1 MDATSFA
8 ANFKS
13 RVTDVFND
21 AAPKYDRGVEFFT
34 PMGARLVE
42 LVAPRSGG
50 RVLDIG
56 CGRGACLFPAATA
69 VGATGQVVGIDIA
82 PAMIDEARR
91 ETERLGLDNVELV
104 VMDAEDDPLFAP
116 GSFDY
121 VIGSY
126 SIIFLPDS
134 FAALTRFG
142 KLLAPGGKL
151 AFTSPVFSYDTFPFL
166 PEPFGQIITDEFLQH
181 IEEEWQPHRIVE
193 RYYSWL
199 VDREMLSATLGAAGF
214 DNVVILDEPV
224 QMVSGSGHDWVAWS
238 RTQGMRL
245 LWNNLPEQPRRE
257 LEKSIITELDLRRTA
272 DGLITVETPVRYIL
286 ADVAPH
292 RRTGTGKT
300 R

>member
-8 ANFKS
+8 ASFKS

-21 AAPKYDRGVEFFT
+21 AAPRYDRGVEFFT
-34 PMGARLVE
+34 PMGRRLVE
-42 LVAPRSGG
+42 LMAPRVGG
-50 RVLDIG
+50 RVLDVG

-69 VGATGQVVGIDIA
+69 VGAAGQVVGIDIA
-82 PAMIDEARR
+82 PAMIEQARS
-91 ETERLGLDNVELV
+91 ETARLGLGNVELM

-134 FAALTRFG
+134 FAALTRFAT
-142 KLLAPGGKL
+142 LLSPGGRL

-181 IEEEWQPHRIVE
+181 IEEEWQPRRIVE

-199 VDREMLSATLGAAGF
+199 VDQDMLSATLGAAGF
-214 DNVVILDEPV
+214 GDVVIRDEPV
-224 QMVSGSGHDWVAWS
+224 QMVSGSGQDWVAWS

-245 LWNNLPEQPRRE
+245 LWNNLPEQSRRD
-257 LEKSIITELDLRRTA
+257 LEKSIIAELDSRRSA
-272 DGLITVETPVRYIL
+272 DGLITVETPVRYVIANL
-286 ADVAPH
+286 AAGEA
-292 RRTGTGKT
+292 R
-300 R
+300 

>member
-21 AAPKYDRGVEFFT
+21 AAPRYDRGVEFFT
-34 PMGARLVE
+34 LMGARLVE
-42 LVAPRSGG
+42 LVAPRVGG
-50 RVLDIG
+50 RVLDVG

-69 VGATGQVVGIDIA
+69 VGAAGQVVGIDIA
-82 PAMIDEARR
+82 PAMIDKAWKG
-91 ETERLGLDNVELV
+91 TERLGLGNVELR
-104 VMDAEDDPLFAP
+104 VMDAEDDSLFPP

-134 FAALTRFG
+134 FAALTRFS
-142 KLLAPGGKL
+142 KLLAPGGRL

-166 PEPFGQIITDEFLQH
+166 PEPFGHIITDDFLQR

-199 VDREMLSATLGAAGF
+199 TDREMLSATLSAAGF

-224 QMVSGSGHDWVAWS
+224 QMVSGSGHDRVAWS

-245 LWNNLPEQPRRE
+245 LWNNLPEQPRSE
-257 LEKSIITELDLRRTA
+257 LEN
-272 DGLITVETPVRYIL
+272 DGLITVETPVRYVL
-286 ADVAPH
+286 ADVASH
-292 RRTGTGKT
+292 RHTGAGQA

>member
-21 AAPKYDRGVEFFT
+21 AAPRYDRGVEFFT
-34 PMGARLVE
+34 LMGARLVE
-42 LVAPRSGG
+42 LVAPRVGG
-50 RVLDIG
+50 RVLDVG
-56 CGRGACLFPAATA
+56 CGRGACLSPAATA
-69 VGATGQVVGIDIA
+69 VGAAGQVVGIDIA
-82 PAMIDEARR
+82 PAMIDEAWR
-91 ETERLGLDNVELV
+91 ETERLGLGNVELM
-104 VMDAEDDPLFAP
+104 VMDAEDDPPFAP

-126 SIIFLPDS
+126 SIIFLPDP

-142 KLLAPGGKL
+142 KLLAPGGRL
-151 AFTSPVFSYDTFPFL
+151 AFTGPVFSYDTFPFP
-166 PEPFGQIITDEFLQH
+166 PEPFGQIITDDFLQH
-181 IEEEWQPHRIVE
+181 IEEERQPHRIVE
-193 RYYSWL
+193 RYYSWPAG
-199 VDREMLSATLGAAGF
+199 REMLSATLAAAGF
-214 DNVVILDEPV
+214 DNVVIIDEPV

-257 LEKSIITELDLRRTA
+257 LEKSIITELDSRRAA

-286 ADVAPH
+286 ADVASH
-292 RRTGTGKT
+292 RHT
-300 R
+300 RAGQAR